1 MKTTV
6 ERINPTRVKINAV
19 VSPADFKPAL
29 DHAYEHIA
37 EQVNIPGF
45 RKGKVPAKI
54 LEQRVGRPAIMA
66 HAINDGLNDFYAQA
80 MSEHKLTPLSS
91 PSADVKQSPDE
102 NTWEGDLIVEFEV
115 EVRPEIKL
123 PNIKGMKVVID
134 EAKVTDKEINE
145 ELDNLRARFG
155 ALRTVS
161 RAAKKGDFVKINLNA
176 VIDGKTIDTAE
187 NISYEIG
194 SGKMLDGLDEAL
206 DTLTADE
213 TTTFKSKLAGGDN
226 AGQEAEITVT
236 LVEVQERELPK
247 ADDDFA
253 QLASEFDTLADLKAD
268 LAKQLESAQIYSQGI
283 QARDILMEDLLKAV
297 DVPVSQESVDEETNR
312 HLEGEGRLQD
322 DAHRAEVNEQNIRT
336 FKIQM
341 ILDAIAEQED
351 VKVSE
356 NELLQFL
363 FMNAQQY
370 GMEPN
375 EFIKAIQ
382 ESGQMNGFV
391 GEVRRR
397 NALSVVLEHAKVTDK
412 KGKEIDITAYLKS
425 DVDLDAVDDHEG
437 HNH

>member
-6 ERINPTRVKINAV
+6 ERITPTRVKINAV
-19 VSPADFKPAL
+19 IEPADFKGAL

-66 HAINDGLNDFYAQA
+66 HAINDGLNEFYAKA
-80 MSEHKLTPLSS
+80 LVDNKLTPLGS
-91 PSADVKQSPDE
+91 PSADVKSAPDE
-102 NTWEGDLIVEFEV
+102 NTWEGDLVVDFEV

-123 PNIKGMKVVID
+123 GEYKGLKLVID
-134 EAKVTDKEINE
+134 EAKVTEKEVSE

-155 ALRTVS
+155 ALRTVE
-161 RAAKKGDFVKINLNA
+161 RAAKKGDFVKINLTA
-176 VIDGKTIDTAE
+176 TIDGNTIDTAE

-194 SGKMLDGLDEAL
+194 SGKMLDGMDEAI
-206 DTLTADE
+206 DTLTAGE
-213 TTTFKSKLAGGDN
+213 TTTFKSNLAGGEK

-236 LVEVQERELPK
+236 VVEVQERELPK

-253 QLASEFDTLADLKAD
+253 QLASEFDTLAELKQDLE
-268 LAKQLESAQIYSQGI
+268 KQLESAQVYSQGI
-283 QARDILMEDLLKAV
+283 QARDLLMEKLLETI
-297 DVPVSQESVDEETNR
+297 DVPVSQASVDEETNR
-312 HLEGEGRLQD
+312 HLEGEGRLED
-322 DAHRAEVNEQNIRT
+322 DAHRAEVNEQNIKT

-341 ILDAIAEQED
+341 ILDEIAEAED
-351 VKVSE
+351 VKVTE

-363 FMNAQQY
+363 WMSAQQY
-370 GMEPN
+370 GMDPN

-382 ESGQMNGFV
+382 EAGQMNGYV

-397 NALSVVLEHAKVTDK
+397 NALAVALEHATVEDK
-412 KGKEIDITAYLKS
+412 AGKQIDITAYLKS
-425 DVDLDAVDDHEG
+425 DAAGLEDDSHEG
-437 HNH
+437 HDH

>member
-19 VSPADFKPAL
+19 ISPAELQPAL

-54 LEQRVGRPAIMA
+54 LEQRVGKPAIMA
-66 HAINDGLNDFYAQA
+66 HAINDGLNEYYSKA
-80 MSEHKLTPLSS
+80 MTEHKLTPLAA
-91 PSADVKQSPDE
+91 PQADVKQAPDE
-102 NTWEGDLIVEFEV
+102 NTWEGDLIVDFEV

-123 PNIKGMKVVID
+123 PNIKGMKVVVD
-134 EAKVTDKEINE
+134 DAKVTDKEVSA

-155 ALRTVS
+155 ALKTVS
-161 RAAKKGDFVKINLNA
+161 RAAKSGDFVKLNLIA
-176 VIDGKTIDTAE
+176 TIDGKTIDTAE

-194 SGKMLDGLDEAL
+194 SGKMLDGLDEAI

-236 LVEVQERELPK
+236 VTEVQERELPK
-247 ADDDFA
+247 ADDAFA
-253 QLASEFDTLADLKAD
+253 QLASEFDTLAELKAD
-268 LAKQLESAQIYSQGI
+268 LEKQLESAQIYTQGI
-283 QARDILMEDLLKAV
+283 QARDILMEELLKSV
-297 DVPVSQESVDEETNR
+297 DVPVSQVSVDEETNR
-312 HLEGEGRLQD
+312 HLEGEGRLED

-341 ILDAIAEQED
+341 ILDAVADQED
-351 VKVSE
+351 VKVTE

-370 GMEPN
+370 GMEAN
-375 EFIKAIQ
+375 EFIKVIQ
-382 ESGQMNGFV
+382 ENGQMNGFV

-397 NALSVVLEHAKVTDK
+397 NALSVVLENAKVTDK
-412 KGKEIDITAYLKS
+412 KGKDVDITAYLKS
-425 DVDLDAVDDHEG
+425 DVDLDAESHEG
-437 HNH
+437 HDH